1 MARNR
6 TDADIKFRADT
17 TDALSDIKQLESKVA
32 KLKDLANQGE
42 HSQGGLLSYRQV
54 SMYRKILGET
64 EQLYDKH
71 YKRLERME
79 ADYGRK
85 VEENQKK
92 IKKYQEQ
99 LRNAQGGNK
108 WGDVASPRVQQF
120 YQSRLDQA
128 TADRD
133 KIKSGSNEA
142 EMQRLRS
149 VIDQMNPS
157 IQQRNDNRDRID
169 RMHERD
175 PVTERMLYGVT
186 SAVQSAGI
194 IASIGQMFNYGN
206 RYADILRP
214 QELQASQM
222 GQKIGY
228 GEGGND
234 ETLRER
240 AVNVGLKNQYKTG
253 ETLQTQSILAAGGRT
268 NLDKLDAD
276 TESAQSFG
284 RNTGTNPDQLANMGS
299 MLQRMGAMDEGQMK
313 RLSDLIGGAVAK
325 TKMSGREEEMMRATT
340 SLAQSVSRGL
350 PEFKDDQFKN
360 MLSAQVMLGQLS
372 PELKGERGS
381 KLLGTMDAGFKEGN
395 HTLDVLM
402 RNGNSD
408 FLGVEGT
415 WKMKLQQEEGISNPK
430 NITDLVKGLKATY
443 GKDVLKTSQG
453 QAVAGMSLSQ
463 GLGVSKKESQKLIES
478 GFLEKMEQGKMPT
491 SKELEDAGMK
501 DLAKKAKAWDNAESK
516 NWTGNEAGYERTGT
530 ETGGNIWSGISSYA
544 GQAFNSLNPWVAF
557 GGMSAMALGG
567 TYMMG
572 KYGRPGLSRGLTNL
586 LRPDIGQQR
595 GAPGT
600 SPRGNFLG
608 NVRNTAGNLW
618 NSTKSGA
625 GSLWNSAK
633 SGGSK
638 AWNWGKGLFKG
649 GGGGGTPPSGGA
661 PAGGGFWNGAK
672 SLGGKVLGPLAT
684 VGSMTW
690 AADLGD
696 DAGDWLFGHD
706 KGQLKP
712 KPMLD
717 PFGKDEYYKEEKR
730 NAFVRGWNWLTGDE
744 EEDKKKEEAKKKEV
758 KKKEAEPL
766 PKTEK
771 DTAKPIPEAKKD
783 EGTDSTKKELEVD
796 SIKVKDKSVQEYLT
810 KEKDGVK
817 STPGSKASSKED
829 VDTNIKL
836 VKIEHT
842 VRVEWTGNNLSPDN
856 EYKVSGSIS
865 NYFSTATDIL
875 MGKGGNGGATAFGGM
890 NLSRDQ
896 SRE

>member
-64 EQLYDKH
+64 EALYDKH

-128 TADRD
+128 TAERD
-133 KIKSGSNEA
+133 NIKSGTNEA
-142 EMQRLRS
+142 EMQRLRTI
-149 VIDQMNPS
+149 VNQMNPS

-186 SAVQSAGI
+186 SAVQSAGL

-240 AVNVGLKNQYKTG
+240 AVEVGLRNQYKAG
-253 ETLQTQSILAAGGRT
+253 ETLQTQSILASGGRT

-276 TESAQSFG
+276 TEAAQSFG
-284 RNTGTNPDQLANMGS
+284 RNTGTNPDRIADMGS

-340 SLAQSVSRGL
+340 SLAQSVSRGI

-443 GKDVLKTSQG
+443 GKDVLKTEQG
-453 QAVAGMSLSQ
+453 KALAGMTMSQ
-463 GLGVSKKESQKLIES
+463 GLGVSKQESKKLIES
-478 GFLEKMEQGKMPT
+478 GFLDKMEQGKMPT
-491 SKELEDAGMK
+491 SKELEEAGMK

-530 ETGGNIWSGISSYA
+530 ETAGNIWAGTSSYV

-567 TYMMG
+567 SYMMG
-572 KYGRPGLSRGLTNL
+572 KYGRMGLSRGLTS
-586 LRPDIGQQR
+586 LRPNIGQQR
-595 GAPGT
+595 GAL
-600 SPRGNFLG
+600 PRTGGNFLG
-608 NVRNTAGNLW
+608 NVRNTTGSLW
-618 NSTKSGA
+618 NSTKAGA
-625 GSLWNSAK
+625 GSLWNATK
-633 SGGSK
+633 SGTSK

-661 PAGGGFWNGAK
+661 PSGGSLLSKAGK
-672 SLGGKVLGPLAT
+672 LVGPLAEFQALN
-684 VGSMTW
+684 W
-690 AADLGD
+690 AGD
-696 DAGDWLFGHD
+696 AGDSVGDWLFGHS
-706 KGQLKP
+706 KGDIKSDQPLSNI
-712 KPMLD
+712 
-717 PFGKDEYYKEEKR
+717 GKEPLRHTDDRKS
-730 NAFVRGWNWLTGDE
+730 AFRRGWEWMTGSGED
-744 EEDKKKEEAKKKEV
+744 EDKKKEEDTKKEV

-771 DTAKPIPEAKKD
+771 EDAKPIPEAKKG

-796 SIKVKDKSVQEYLT
+796 SLKVKDKSVQDYLNQN
-810 KEKDGVK
+810 KDKVGQAT
-817 STPGSKASSKED
+817 SSSSSKDKDINTD
-829 VDTNIKL
+829 VRL

-842 VRVEWTGNNLSPDN
+842 VRVEWTGNKLAPDN
-856 EYKVSGSIS
+856 EFKVSNSIS

-875 MGKGGNGGATAFGGM
+875 TGKGGGMGGGM
-890 NLSRDQ
+890 NMGGMSLSRDQ

>member
-79 ADYGRK
+79 AEYGRK

-108 WGDVASPRVQQF
+108 WGDIASPRVQQF

-128 TADRD
+128 TAERD

-142 EMQRLRS
+142 EMQRLRNI
-149 VIDQMNPS
+149 VEQMNPS
-157 IQQRNDNRDRID
+157 IQQRNENRDRID

-186 SAVQSAGI
+186 TAVQSAGI
-194 IASIGQMFNYGN
+194 IASIGQMFNYGQ

-240 AVNVGLKNQYKTG
+240 AVEVGLKNQYKAG
-253 ETLQTQSILAAGGRT
+253 ETLQTQAILTTGGRT

-276 TESAQSFG
+276 TEAAQSFG
-284 RNTGTNPDQLANMGS
+284 RNTGTDPNQIANMSS
-299 MLQRMGAMDEGQMK
+299 MLQKMGAMDEGQMK

-350 PEFKDDQFKN
+350 PEFKDDQFKS

-443 GKDVLKTSQG
+443 GKDVLKTEQG
-453 QAVAGMSLSQ
+453 KALAGMTMSQ
-463 GLGVSKKESQKLIES
+463 GLGVSKQESKKLIES
-478 GFLEKMEQGKMPT
+478 GFLEKMEQGQMPT
-491 SKELEDAGMK
+491 SKELEEAGMK

-516 NWTGNEAGYERTGT
+516 NWTGNEAGYEKTGT
-530 ETGGNIWSGISSYA
+530 ETAGNIWSGISSYA

-567 TYMMG
+567 SYMMG
-572 KYGRPGLSRGLTNL
+572 KYGRMGLSRGLTM
-586 LRPDIGQQR
+586 LRPNIGQQR
-595 GAPGT
+595 GATPPRTPGGT
-600 SPRGNFLG
+600 PPRGGNFLNNIKTTSG
-608 NVRNTAGNLW
+608 N
-618 NSTKSGA
+618 
-625 GSLWNSAK
+625 LWNSAK
-633 SGGSK
+633 STSGKLWNATKSGTSR

-649 GGGGGTPPSGGA
+649 GSGGSGGA
-661 PAGGGFWNGAK
+661 SSGGSLLSKAGK
-672 SLGGKVLGPLAT
+672 LVGPLAEFQALN
-684 VGSMTW
+684 W
-690 AADLGD
+690 AGD
-696 DAGDWLFGHD
+696 AGDSVGDWLFGHS
-706 KGQLKP
+706 KGDMKADQPL
-712 KPMLD
+712 
-717 PFGKDEYYKEEKR
+717 FGETQYHTDDRKS
-730 NAFVRGWNWLTGDE
+730 AFRRGWEWMTGSGDD
-744 EEDKKKEEAKKKEV
+744 EDKKKEEGKKKED

-771 DTAKPIPEAKKD
+771 DNAKPLPEAKKD
-783 EGTDSTKKELEVD
+783 EGTDSSKKELEVD
-796 SIKVKDKSVQEYLT
+796 SLKVKDKSVQDYLNQN
-810 KEKDGVK
+810 KDKIAQV
-817 STPGSKASSKED
+817 TPGAKSSSTSKD
-829 VDTNIKL
+829 VNTDVKL

-856 EYKVSGSIS
+856 EYKVSNSIS

-875 MGKGGNGGATAFGGM
+875 MGKGGGMNGGLSMGGM
-890 NLSRDQ
+890 SLSRDQ

>member
-6 TDADIKFRADT
+6 TDADIRFRADT

-42 HSQGGLLSYRQV
+42 QSQGGLLSYRQV
-54 SMYRKILGET
+54 SMYKKILGET
-64 EQLYDKH
+64 EELYNKH

-99 LRNAQGGNK
+99 LRNSQGGNK

-128 TADRD
+128 NADRD
-133 KIKSGSNEA
+133 KINSGTNEA
-142 EMQRLRS
+142 EMQRLRN
-149 VIDQMNPS
+149 VVNQMNPTV
-157 IQQRNDNRDRID
+157 QQRNENRDRID
-169 RMHERD
+169 KMHERD
-175 PVTERMLYGVT
+175 PVTERMLHGVT
-186 SAVQSAGI
+186 TAVQSAGI

-228 GEGGND
+228 GEDGND

-253 ETLQTQSILAAGGRT
+253 ETLQTQSILASGGRT

-276 TESAQSFG
+276 TEAAQSFG

-313 RLSDLIGGAVAK
+313 RLSDLIGGAVSK

-463 GLGVSKKESQKLIES
+463 GLGVTKKESQKLIES

-491 SKELEDAGMK
+491 SKELEQAGMT

-516 NWTGNEAGYERTGT
+516 NWTGNEAGYEKTGT
-530 ETGGNIWSGISSYA
+530 ETGGNIWAGASSYA

-567 TYMMG
+567 SYMMG
-572 KYGRPGLSRGLTNL
+572 KYGRMGLSRGLAN
-586 LRPDIGQQR
+586 LRPNIGQQR
-595 GAPGT
+595 GAL
-600 SPRGNFLG
+600 PRSGNFMG
-608 NVRNTAGNLW
+608 NVKNTAGGLW
-618 NSTKSGA
+618 NATKSGA
-625 GSLWNSAK
+625 GSLWNATK
-633 SGGSK
+633 SGSSK

-649 GGGGGTPPSGGA
+649 GGTPPPTGGA
-661 PAGGGFWNGAK
+661 PAGGGLWNSVKGV
-672 SLGGKVLGPLAT
+672 GGKVLGPIGAFA
-684 VGSMTW
+684 SMSW
-690 AADLGD
+690 ASDMGD
-696 DAGDWLFGHD
+696 EAGDWLFGHS
-706 KGQLKP
+706 KGDLRADQP
-712 KPMLD
+712 ITNI
-717 PFGKDEYYKEEKR
+717 GKEPLRHTDDRKS
-730 NAFVRGWNWLTGDE
+730 AFRRGWEWMTGSDE
-744 EEDKKKEEAKKKEV
+744 EEDKKKEEAKKED

-771 DTAKPIPEAKKD
+771 DDAKPIPEAKKD
-783 EGTDSTKKELEVD
+783 DGTDSTKKELEVD
-796 SIKVKDKSVQEYLT
+796 SIKVKDKSVQDYLS
-810 KEKDGVK
+810 KDKDGISK
-817 STPGSKASSKED
+817 STPSAKSSSSDKD

-875 MGKGGNGGATAFGGM
+875 MGKGGMGGAPSMGGM